1 MEAFVDD
8 LSRRQFLGFAGAT
21 ACSVISAH
29 SAIGAN
35 TRQVR
40 EVASVAPRILDLQLQ
55 ASVPLHELQAFY
67 RDVLGLR
74 VLQDQSDRLVIAAGQ
89 TTLTFIP
96 GTGSNPFYHFAFNI
110 PENKI
115 ISALNWQKE
124 RTSMLPIPERLRDDN
139 YPSEVVNYFHWNAHS
154 VFYLDPAGNV
164 VEYIARHDL
173 KNPAPG
179 GFDTRDLL
187 YISEIGLIV
196 DDVPST
202 ASVVKK
208 VVGVDQYRGGD
219 ENFMALGDEDGLLLI
234 MKRGRI
240 LNFDPTSDS
249 KAARVFQTEVRV
261 RGSERVTHDFGAF
274 PYKLVVDTK
283 SA

>member
-1 MEAFVDD
+1 MRNPN
-8 LSRRQFLGFAGAT
+8 RRQFLGLAT
-21 ACSVISAH
+21 ATVGSVISAH
-29 SAIGAN
+29 SSWAIGPNA
-35 TRQVR
+35 RQVR
-40 EVASVAPRILDLQLQ
+40 EVVDVTPRILDLQLQ
-55 ASVPLHELQAFY
+55 ASVPLHEMRTFY

-74 VLQDQSDRLVIAAGQ
+74 ILHDQNDRLEIAAGQ
-89 TTLTFIP
+89 TTLTFLP

-115 ISALNWQKE
+115 VSALHWQSE
-124 RTSMLPIPERLRDDN
+124 RTSMIPIPEKLRDDN

-173 KNPAPG
+173 KNPASG
-179 GFDTRDLL
+179 EFDTKDLL

-202 ASVVKK
+202 ASIVKQ
-208 VVGVDQYRGGD
+208 VVGIDQYRGGD
-219 ENFMALGDEDGLLLI
+219 DNFMALGDVGGLLLI

-240 LNFDPTSDS
+240 LNFDPSSDS

-261 RGSERVTHDFGAF
+261 RGSERGTHDFGAF
-274 PYKLVVDTK
+274 PYKIVVDTK
-283 SA
+283 SK